1 MNLRA
6 GGVSEYCSG
15 VTRSSARTATHA
27 SGESIMLRWTKGIF
41 DTEEITVVRM
51 REQDEEFC
59 KILRVTIEKGS
70 IGSNAR
76 LIESISD
83 GRNDLRNAFSAN
95 SPRTISAR
103 S

>member
-1 MNLRA
+1 
-6 GGVSEYCSG
+6 
-15 VTRSSARTATHA
+15 
-27 SGESIMLRWTKGIF
+27 MLRWTKGIF

-103 S
+103 SMIETCRLQPIENPFGPKVLPMFPE